1 MKNIIIVLG
10 HKLNN
15 NKMSN
20 ILKERLKKT
29 LKEYN
34 KTKFNIIVS
43 GGKID
48 NNTVTEASVM
58 KKWLVK
64 NGVPKN
70 KIISEPR
77 SKDTEQNVKY
87 CNNIIKKL
95 NIKYCTIIS
104 SKYHIKKIK
113 FFAKNKIQIQ
123 IKYK

>member
-1 MKNIIIVLG
+1 
-10 HKLNN
+10 
-15 NKMSN
+15 
-20 ILKERLKKT
+20 
-29 LKEYN
+29 
-34 KTKFNIIVS
+34 
-43 GGKID
+43 
-48 NNTVTEASVM
+48 M